1 MSFISVFDVLG
12 PNIDRS
18 VQFAQRPAL
27 RQSPFLQERCRTPPL
42 KKLILILYGSFARTY
57 KGHGTD
63 RALLGGSWDFQPTT
77 DGFRI
82 HFLSPMSADFSIR
95 LRQIQQK
102 PKFTLTQ

>member
-12 PNIDRS
+12 PNMIGPS
-18 VQFAQRPAL
+18 SSHTAGAAAIAL
-27 RQSPFLQERCRTPPL
+27 LAGKMPNAAI
-42 KKLILILYGSFARTY
+42 KKADFILYGSLPAHIKATEQ
-57 KGHGTD
+57 T
-63 RALLGGSWDFQPTT
+63 APCSEGSWDFQPTT